1 MTQRPSQGYT
11 GSALV
16 RCGLTAVFV
25 LGACQTTS
33 TGPGGP
39 SEITQLPRSLTTDE
53 LEVIASS
60 NAFGFEL
67 FGKLF
72 QDEPTENLF
81 ISPLSAHMALGMAL
95 NGAQDSTFS
104 AMRAVLGFGSGV
116 GSDPAPELDA
126 INAAYSD
133 LLALLDGLDPAVQL
147 DLGNS
152 LWYRPTFP
160 FRPAYLD
167 RVSGAFD
174 AEVQGLDFDDPA
186 SVDVINGWVEGATN
200 GRIERMLDRI
210 DASEVMF
217 LLNAIYFNGDWRV
230 PFDAALTHDAPFALE
245 DGSSKTVKMMVR
257 EGPDLQTAH
266 HATLELVDLP
276 YGGGP
281 YRMTVVLPAPGVSL
295 ANTVDRVDVETWDSW
310 ISSLSSSGAPVKMP
324 RFRLEWEKQLRDVL
338 EAMGMEIAFQPGQAN
353 FGGML
358 DEAFDPQ
365 AAGTDLYI
373 TRVKQKSF
381 VDVNEKG
388 TEAAAATSVGV
399 GVTSAP
405 VPVTIDRPFLF
416 AIREQLSGT
425 ILFLG
430 AILDPPSS

>member
-1 MTQRPSQGYT
+1 
-11 GSALV
+11 
-16 RCGLTAVFV
+16 
-25 LGACQTTS
+25 
-33 TGPGGP
+33 
-39 SEITQLPRSLTTDE
+39 
-53 LEVIASS
+53 
-60 NAFGFEL
+60 
-67 FGKLF
+67 
-72 QDEPTENLF
+72 
-81 ISPLSAHMALGMAL
+81 MALGMAL
-95 NGAQDSTFS
+95 NGAQDSTFA
-104 AMRAVLGFGSGV
+104 AMRSVLGFGTGGV
-116 GSDPAPELDA
+116 SEPALELDE
-126 INAAYSD
+126 INTAYAD
-133 LLALLDGLDPAVQL
+133 LLGLLDGLDSAVQL
-147 DLGNS
+147 DVANS

-167 RVSGAFD
+167 RVKGAFD
-174 AEVQGLDFDDPA
+174 AEVEGLDFDDPGA
-186 SVDVINGWVEGATN
+186 VDVINDWVEGATN

-210 DASEVMF
+210 DSSEVMF

-257 EGPDLQTAH
+257 DGGDLRTAH
-266 HATLELVDLP
+266 HATLELIDLP

-281 YRMTVVLPAPGVSL
+281 FRMTIVLPAPGVSL
-295 ANTVDRVDVETWDSW
+295 ASAVDRLDVQTWDSW
-310 ISSLSSSGAPVKMP
+310 TSGLASSVAPVTMP

-338 EAMGMEIAFQPGQAN
+338 EAMGMGIAFQPGQAN

-373 TRVKQKSF
+373 TRVKQKTF

-430 AILDPPSS
+430 AILDPPAN